1 MKRSV
6 VILAAVACGFAFPLA
21 AETYT
26 AASYVQ
32 NGLVGQWDGL
42 ENAGLGLPHDP
53 TTNYWVDLTGQSGDF
68 AVFTSVASFTDNGL
82 KKDAQGVMATN
93 VTASTRSDVRTIEVV
108 VSGAPASGWVHAF
121 FITQNQTVSLN
132 NSSGHQSGYRE
143 YFFDYNKFGWCTL
156 QKPEQETIAVK
167 YSSSTAASSFYSNGA
182 TPDGSKQ
189 TNNWGSD
196 GVATTM
202 HIGGRTGSKFTGS
215 GDVKTYGYTIHA
227 VRLYDRELA
236 ESEIRWNATVDQI
249 RFFGAPGE
257 ILPSGSKFAVVA
269 TAGTGGMVAADDVNA
284 APNAIAKNEVPV
296 SGPYPVS
303 LRAIPL
309 QGWKFS
315 GWTGD
320 FSCVTVGSTSTPVIV
335 VSPYCGRA
343 YHATFERDSEN
354 PEIPYITDGL
364 VGRWDGIEN
373 AGAGIHDASTNRWV
387 DLSGQGGDFIVR
399 SETASFG
406 ETGLKKDAAG
416 VCATNLLVH
425 TNVLT
430 IEGVVSEMPSSG
442 WVNAVFLGKNQTL
455 TLRNETNNKRR
466 FFFDYANLNRIM
478 TGQPDVQTMS
488 VIYANVGGT
497 PKGQSF
503 YLDGMP
509 PQNGEDAGSGMYW
522 SGEAQT
528 NTWIGGRMSYSTG
541 TDYTTF
547 GYTVNALRFYNRAL
561 TVAEIAYNSAVDTLR
576 FRGLRKEG
584 FAYRLVDGNVKCQL
598 RAWMNGLGGTVKLN
612 DGAAVTNS
620 VATAL
625 EAFGTAQSATF
636 TATPAEGWKFLGWAG
651 DTDAIVSG
659 TANDLTVNVSATRG
673 VSLQA
678 VFTQTSRYVQDGLI
692 GFWDA
697 RENAGLGRF
706 DADAIAWKD
715 LAGISG
721 DFHLNAASGV
731 FETNALHKIG
741 RGRLALN
748 ATRRTD
754 VRTIE
759 AVVSSLPKDVWSLPI
774 FVSADQHIT
783 IKDQGA
789 GKDRLFFF
797 DYSKYGWKTTER
809 PEQMTVTLLCE
820 SETKGEKVYVNATEP
835 LGSAYNNWWSDT
847 STAVMTMGGRLPDSG
862 GDTLA
867 TGYRVHAIRF
877 YNRQLTPGEIK
888 RNARHDG
895 YRYFGVPEPGMRVIL
910 R

>member
-1 MKRSV
+1 MLIGVS
-6 VILAAVACGFAFPLA
+6 AFMVGTALPLA

-42 ENAGLGLPHDP
+42 ENAGMGLHVA
-53 TTNYWVDLTGQSGDF
+53 TTNYWVDLTGNSGDF
-68 AVFTSVASFTDNGL
+68 AVFTGVASFTDNGL

-93 VTASTRSDVRTIEVV
+93 VTATVPSNVRTIEVV

-121 FITQNQTVSLN
+121 FITQNQTVSVN
-132 NSSGHQSGYRE
+132 NSSSHKTGYRE
-143 YFFDYNKFGWCTL
+143 YFFDYNKFGLCTL
-156 QKPEQETIAVK
+156 QKPAQETIAVE
-167 YSSSTAASSFYSNGA
+167 YSSSTAASCFYSNGA
-182 TPDGSKQ
+182 TLDGSKQ

-196 GVATTM
+196 GTATTM
-202 HIGGRTGSKFTGS
+202 HIGGRTGSKFTTS
-215 GDVKTYGYTIHA
+215 GDYTTKGYTIHA
-227 VRLYDRELA
+227 IRLYSRTLSEP
-236 ESEIRWNATVDQI
+236 EIRRNATIDQI
-249 RFFGAPGE
+249 RFFGAPDE
-257 ILPSGSKFAVVA
+257 IQPSDGSKFALVA
-269 TAGTGGMVAADDVNA
+269 MAGTGGMVAADDVNA
-284 APNAIAKNEVPV
+284 APDAMAKSELPI

-320 FSCVTVGSTSTPVIV
+320 FSCVTEGSASTPVIV
-335 VSPYCGRA
+335 VAPYCGRA

-354 PEIPYITDGL
+354 PEIQYITDGL

-373 AGAGIHDASTNRWV
+373 AGVGIHDASTNRWV
-387 DLSGQGGDFIVR
+387 DLSGRGGDFVVR

-406 ETGLKKDAAG
+406 ETGLKKNATG

-430 IEGVVSEMPSSG
+430 IEGVVSGMPSSG

-528 NTWIGGRMSYSTG
+528 NTWIGGRMSYPDG
-541 TDYTTF
+541 GDYKTY

-625 EAFGTAQSATF
+625 EAFGTAQAATF
-636 TATPAEGWKFLGWAG
+636 TATPAEGWKFLGWTG

-706 DADAIAWKD
+706 DANAIAWKD
-715 LAGISG
+715 LTGISG
-721 DFHLNAASGV
+721 DFRLNAVSGV
-731 FETNALHKIG
+731 FETNALHKVSK
-741 RGRLALN
+741 GRLALN

-759 AVVSSLPKDVWSLPI
+759 AVVSSLPADVWTLPI

-783 IKDQGA
+783 IKDQGD

-797 DYSKYGWKTTER
+797 DSSKYGWKTAER
-809 PEQMTVTLLCE
+809 PAQMTVTLLCE
-820 SETKGEKVYVNATEP
+820 SKTKGEKVYVNATEP
-835 LGSAYNNWWSDT
+835 VGAAYNNWWSDT
-847 STAVMTMGGRLPDSG
+847 STAMMTMGGRIPNSG
-862 GDTLA
+862 GDNDA
-867 TGYRVHAIRF
+867 TGYRIHAVRF
-877 YNRQLTPGEIK
+877 YNRHLTPGEIK
-888 RNARHDG
+888 RNARQDG
-895 YRYFGVPEPGMRVIL
+895 CRYFGAPLPGLVI
-910 R
+910 RIR